1 MVAVYR
7 NSVKTALILLTDN
20 IGPILQDL
28 FVKYDRDTLNLISK
42 TVDPQVVQQLEKSES
57 LQKTDYG

>member
-1 MVAVYR
+1 LVAVYR
-7 NSVKTALILLTDN
+7 NSIKTALILLTDN